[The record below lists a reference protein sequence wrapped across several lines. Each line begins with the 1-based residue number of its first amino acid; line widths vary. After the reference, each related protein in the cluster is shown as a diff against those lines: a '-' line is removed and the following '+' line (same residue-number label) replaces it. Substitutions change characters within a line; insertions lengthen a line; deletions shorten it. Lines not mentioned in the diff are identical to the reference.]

1 MVKENVQ
8 FLKNNRAEWILIQ
21 NLNGLQLTWIR
32 NKLQKIQ
39 NLKKIVR
46 RLARS
51 ISGTWL
57 EKNRLTNYCERT
69 KVKHFETVLNDIATK
84 KQNFGGDFGYF
95 FCFASHIFFFNA
107 GLEDEHLL
115 GAEARLLYKLLVPS
129 KIKIFQK
136 ILMRF
141 WKKIVEQWN

>member
-57 EKNRLTNYCERT
+57 EKYRLANYCERT

-84 KQNFGGDFGYF
+84 KKFGRDFGYF
-95 FCFASHIFFFNA
+95 FWRHIFFSSTPVWRTSTCW
-107 GLEDEHLL
+107 GLRPACFTNFWYL
-115 GAEARLLYKLLVPS
+115 RKS
-129 KIKIFQK
+129 KFFRKF
-136 ILMRF
+136 
-141 WKKIVEQWN
+141 